1 MLHGVRATELG
12 QVLHTD
18 RSRALQA
25 ALDAAFG
32 SENHVTVFLEPGK
45 QQNIMLADEEVMNGL
60 AMQPQQPPRS
70 ARPPSA
76 IRRPRSARGRA
87 PLAQQP

>member
-1 MLHGVRATELG
+1 MTATADLYPPG
-12 QVLHTD
+12 KTWHTD
-18 RSRALQA
+18 ESCTLQA

-45 QQNIMLADEEVMNGL
+45 QQNIMLADEEVLNGL
-60 AMQPQQPPRS
+60 AMQPQQPSRS